1 MRTVVTG
8 GAGFIGS
15 HLVDRLIV
23 DGHDVVVV
31 DNLRTG
37 RRANLEEALRSGH
50 ATFVQLDLA
59 NAISD
64 LTQLFRD
71 CSVVFHLAGL
81 ADIVPSIERPEDY
94 FRANVDGT
102 FAVVEA
108 VRAANV
114 SRLVYAAS
122 SSCYGIP
129 DVYPTPETA
138 PARPQYPYALTKYLG
153 EQIVLHWATIYG
165 SKATSL
171 RLFNVYG
178 PRSRTSGAYGAV
190 FGVFLAQKL
199 AGKPFTVVG
208 DGSQT
213 RDFTFV
219 SDVVDAFV
227 RAASVLENGGPSG
240 RVYNIGSGG
249 TQSIN
254 RLVSLLG
261 GPVEYIP
268 KRPGEP
274 DRTFADVSL
283 VAKELNWSAKVD
295 FENGVE
301 RMLAA
306 IDAWRD
312 APVWDAAS
320 IEKATKTWFERL
332 GAAVPVGSGR

>member
-1 MRTVVTG
+1 
-8 GAGFIGS
+8 
-15 HLVDRLIV
+15 
-23 DGHDVVVV
+23 
-31 DNLRTG
+31 
-37 RRANLEEALRSGH
+37 
-50 ATFVQLDLA
+50 
-59 NAISD
+59 
-64 LTQLFRD
+64 
-71 CSVVFHLAGL
+71 
-81 ADIVPSIERPEDY
+81 
-94 FRANVDGT
+94 
-102 FAVVEA
+102 
-108 VRAANV
+108 
-114 SRLVYAAS
+114 
-122 SSCYGIP
+122 
-129 DVYPTPETA
+129 
-138 PARPQYPYALTKYLG
+138 
-153 EQIVLHWATIYG
+153 
-165 SKATSL
+165 
-171 RLFNVYG
+171 
-178 PRSRTSGAYGAV
+178 
-190 FGVFLAQKL
+190 
-199 AGKPFTVVG
+199 
-208 DGSQT
+208 
-213 RDFTFV
+213 
-219 SDVVDAFV
+219 
-227 RAASVLENGGPSG
+227 PSG